1 MSKYILAMTCYER
14 FSYLKRTLESLL
26 ESDLSLCK
34 KIYLV
39 DDCSRDP
46 RIKKYLSNLPEIFE
60 VYYNQKNLGVDY
72 NMLKSYK
79 IAFEANPESS
89 NIVSID
95 SDCLYKKEW
104 LTEIDKATNVF
115 NDWGLITT
123 FNTNVHQV
131 VEKAGDY
138 LIKKS
143 AGGFSALMRK
153 KLLQE
158 VLEDKDKIANGAFEL
173 KSGDTSWD
181 LIYNN
186 KVHKNGM
193 KIICTKTSF
202 TDHIG
207 KFGSHANGINF
218 DQAENF

>member
-14 FSYLKRTLESLL
+14 FSYLKRTIESLL

-34 KIYLV
+34 KVYLV

-60 VYYNQKNLGVDY
+60 VHYNEKNLGVDY

-79 IAFEANPESS
+79 IAFEANPEYSD
-89 NIVSID
+89 IVSID
-95 SDCLYKKEW
+95 SDCLYKEEW
-104 LTEIDKATNVF
+104 LLEIDKASTMF
-115 NDWGLITT
+115 DDWGLITT

-131 VEKAGDY
+131 VEKTGDY

-153 KLLQE
+153 SLLEE
-158 VLEDKDKIANGAFEL
+158 VLEDKDRIANGAFEL